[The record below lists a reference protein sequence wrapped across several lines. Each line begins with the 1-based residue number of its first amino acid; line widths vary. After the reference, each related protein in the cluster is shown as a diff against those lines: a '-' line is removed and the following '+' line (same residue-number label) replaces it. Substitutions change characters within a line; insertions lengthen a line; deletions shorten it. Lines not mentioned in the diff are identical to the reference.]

1 MRTLIYRA
9 KSMIVDM
16 TIALSLM
23 EIIYVDSLFELL
35 AFVGLLYLVMSNP
48 CDGNCLD
55 NVL

>member
-1 MRTLIYRA
+1 
-9 KSMIVDM
+9 MIVDM
-16 TIALSLM
+16 TIVLSLM